1 MGLVMNVIG
10 AVRNLRSELNI
21 PPAKKVELIL
31 HAGEER
37 IRNLVE
43 GNRLYIENLARTAAL
58 AVLPGGEKPKGSAT
72 AIVEAVEVFLPL
84 KGIIDLEEEEKR
96 IQRELKKIGEDLSR
110 TNLKLH
116 NRDFLE
122 RAKAEAVAKEKEKVK
137 SLSERDTKLKESLA
151 RVQGWRKEV

>member
-1 MGLVMNVIG
+1 
-10 AVRNLRSELNI
+10 LNI